1 MNTFMFNG
9 ILHDI
14 QNVGVQKNVFYDE
27 SNNYRSVYFRNGKL
41 NIPEDNNFVQAGIVD
56 DNNNAEF
63 TFEELKLQLKIHQKS
78 LQEIKAKNIFS
89 GDFID
94 VVNADRTLLFIL
106 FIDKYKYPI
115 HVTNLNI
122 LYWVVIDIVQSII
135 ETIDIKI
142 LLESLTT
149 QDFYAFLNINNYTE
163 KTFWEDHFK
172 ECKLMNFVQRKQTAL
187 LLDVARC
194 DKKSFISLLAKHN
207 IPNIPCP
214 DDFIN
219 DLYQLYQANKVKID
233 TYGTISQEDKL
244 LFEKCCHDFHYEKLS
259 YIQDESETALIDN
272 FQGFYLHIPK
282 IMTRCNHFFDE
293 ENTIQELI
301 AKYPTEE
308 LSSLKIRFINSKS
321 DVRIQVSDFLAG
333 FFAKF
338 YTFIDNHTTMELKS
352 LRNSLNDNAKISLAL
367 LTKAIKR
374 CDSISRGL
382 SVRIDSLNNCYKADL
397 FLEDSL

>member
-14 QNVGVQKNVFYDE
+14 QNVDVQKNVFYDE
-27 SNNYRSVYFRNGKL
+27 SNNYRSVYLRNGKL

-56 DNNNAEF
+56 DNDNAKF
-63 TFEELKLQLKIHQKS
+63 TVEELKLQLKIHQPS

-94 VVNADRTLLFIL
+94 VVNDDKTLLFMQ
-106 FIDKYKYPI
+106 FIDKHKYPI

-135 ETIDIKI
+135 ETINIKTI
-142 LLESLTT
+142 LESLTA
-149 QDFYAFLNINNYTE
+149 QEFCDFLNINNYTE
-163 KTFWEDHFK
+163 KTFREDHFK

-207 IPNIPCP
+207 IPNISCP

-219 DLYQLYQANKVKID
+219 DLYLLYQANKERID
-233 TYGTISQEDKL
+233 TRGTISQWDKL
-244 LFEKCCHDFHYEKLS
+244 FFEKCCLDFHYGNLL
-259 YIQDESETALIDN
+259 YIQDEFEKALIED
-272 FQGFYLHIPK
+272 FLIFYLHIPQ

-293 ENTIQELI
+293 ENTIQDLI
-301 AKYPTEE
+301 SKYPAGE
-308 LSSLKIRFINSKS
+308 LSSLKFYFINSKN
-321 DVRIQVSDFLAG
+321 DVRIQVSDVLAG

-338 YTFIDNHTTMELKS
+338 YTFIDNHTYAELITV
-352 LRNSLNDNAKISLAL
+352 RNSLNDNAKKTIAL

-382 SVRIDSLNNCYKADL
+382 SVRIDSLNNCCKADL